1 MYPQARGERDILRLE
16 LEFPTLPVKVLSI
29 TEARAQLSNLLARF
43 REVGPAADPVVLGRR
58 RHAEAVL
65 VPYERYWTMVDDLEA
80 AATWITGFRAA
91 AELPSIPR

>member
-29 TEARAQLSNLLARF
+29 TEARAQLPDLLARF
-43 REVGPAADPVVLGRR
+43 REAGPAAEPVVLGLR

-65 VPYERYWTMVDDLEA
+65 VPYERYRTMVDDLEA
-80 AATWITGFRAA
+80 AAAWIADFRAA